1 MERGVGEGW
10 RPPESSGVGGNS
22 QTARG
27 HRNGFWPD
35 NAQVTHHHP
44 GLLKTVISNFLAFLS
59 PTHIFSYLPSYSF
72 RFPIFP
78 LFLMG
83 DISLI
88 CTPESSLGH
97 ISYKMNLQ
105 SSYFPPSLPFS

>member
-10 RPPESSGVGGNS
+10 RPPESSGAGGNS

-59 PTHIFSYLPSYSF
+59 PLIFSPTYRPTPSASLSF
-72 RFPIFP
+72 
-78 LFLMG
+78 
-83 DISLI
+83 
-88 CTPESSLGH
+88 
-97 ISYKMNLQ
+97 
-105 SSYFPPSLPFS
+105 PFS